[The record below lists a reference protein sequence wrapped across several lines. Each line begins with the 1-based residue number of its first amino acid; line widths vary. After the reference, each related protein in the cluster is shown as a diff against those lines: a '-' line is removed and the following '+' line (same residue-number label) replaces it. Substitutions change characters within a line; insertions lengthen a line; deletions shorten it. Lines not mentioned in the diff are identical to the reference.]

1 MAFNALKRII
11 KPVYRVVL
19 DMERGGA
26 IFIQRKNFWGK
37 WKYLEDALG
46 NMEFSFVHHAFS
58 YIDVM
63 NEHRNYSVSLL
74 IRFKGE

>member
-11 KPVYRVVL
+11 NPVYRVVV
-19 DMERGGA
+19 DMEHGA
-26 IFIQRKNFWGK
+26 IFIQRQNFLGK

-46 NMEFSFVHHAFS
+46 NMEFSFVHHAFT

>member
-11 KPVYRVVL
+11 NPAYRVVV
-19 DMERGGA
+19 DMEHGA
-26 IFIQRKNFWGK
+26 IFIQRQNFWGK

-63 NEHRNYSVSLL
+63 NERRNYSVSLL